1 MHGGK
6 EENPQLHSLALT
18 KVDSMKSGPTSCSS
32 APEPHLAKA
41 TTVLPVGARSAC
53 GTHPASSLAD
63 KECGRQTSSNR
74 GRTTY
79 CKLGQNSEIPLEF
92 RCPDQCSALKKPLI
106 RKNLQKQ
113 KPPWHLNKQPV
124 MGFALNC
131 KAYLTTLLVPNKCTS
146 LKIQLNI

>member
-92 RCPDQCSALKKPLI
+92 RCPDQCSALKKLLI
-106 RKNLQKQ
+106 KKDLQKQ
-113 KPPWHLNKQPV
+113 KPTWHLNKQPV
-124 MGFALNC
+124 MGFAVNC
-131 KAYLTTLLVPNKCTS
+131 
-146 LKIQLNI
+146 